1 VNPPSR
7 PGAHH
12 GTHHHRAIHHRRR
25 RRRRPRRI
33 RRHPVRRLGL
43 PPRDRR
49 AGRDKFGYG
58 EILQTGVFLFGR
70 ATWDYFSTLWP
81 PRSDPFAL
89 ALNAADKAVAT
100 SREVDLARW
109 QNSRR
114 VEGDV
119 VDWARRESGE
129 RDVVLIGSGSVA
141 ERLIEAGAV
150 DEYRLR
156 VFPTATGAGR
166 RLFSRETRLDLVSSE
181 VLGPTTLSIY
191 TTEEFANRRS
201 AR

>member
-1 VNPPSR
+1 MGRIIIAQFITLDGVVEDPDGSDGTPFGGWAFR
-7 PGAHH
+7 H
-12 GTHHHRAIHHRRR
+12 GREA
-25 RRRRPRRI
+25 
-33 RRHPVRRLGL
+33 V
-43 PPRDRR
+43 
-49 AGRDKFGYG
+49 AGDKFGYG

-70 ATWDYFSTLWP
+70 TTWDYFSTLWP
-81 PRSDPFAL
+81 ARDDAFAL

-119 VDWARRESGE
+119 VEWARRESAE
-129 RDVVLIGSGSVA
+129 RDVVLVGSGSVG
-141 ERLIEAGAV
+141 ERLIDAGAV

-166 RLFSRETRLDLVSSE
+166 RLFSRETRLDLVSSD

-191 TTEEFANRRS
+191 TTEEFASRRS
-201 AR
+201 AG